1 MKHGVDSIRRAH
13 TIAGGAQIGAGGWAP
28 PHFNHWLYAAVFY
41 ETWTVHRARQT
52 VEVLCRE
59 TPEFTASDV

>member
-1 MKHGVDSIRRAH
+1 ME
-13 TIAGGAQIGAGGWAP
+13 AQCYLLSRMLLL
-28 PHFNHWLYAAVFY
+28 LYCRFSLNLAVRSCFLN